1 MHTLGLGS
9 VSIIIVMF
17 SSYDNLRQPFVVCDI
32 LMQLLPYGQFV
43 YTDCNCRVLYQL
55 NMYFE

>member
-9 VSIIIVMF
+9 VSIIVML
-17 SSYDNLRQPFVVCDI
+17 SSYDDLRQPFMECDI
-32 LMQLLPYGQFV
+32 LMQLLPCGHV